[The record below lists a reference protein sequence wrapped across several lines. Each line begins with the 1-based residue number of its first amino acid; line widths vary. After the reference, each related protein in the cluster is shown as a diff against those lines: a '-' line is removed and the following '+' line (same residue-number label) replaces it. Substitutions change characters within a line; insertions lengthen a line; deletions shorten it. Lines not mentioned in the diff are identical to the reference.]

1 MTYHH
6 VFLQERKLSRETQGK
21 RNLGVRLGTETRLT
35 WSLSFFLLTCDSE
48 TERLHPISLLQFMA
62 LLVLVRVNS
71 SYVKINLL
79 HQEIVTFAFNY
90 RKDTSHAE

>member
-1 MTYHH
+1 MSSCKRGNSRGKHKEKEILVSDEGLKH
-6 VFLQERKLSRETQGK
+6 V
-21 RNLGVRLGTETRLT
+21 LT

-62 LLVLVRVNS
+62 LLVLGRVNS

>member
-21 RNLGVRLGTETRLT
+21 RSLGLRLGTETR
-35 WSLSFFLLTCDSE
+35 FNMEPLLFPACDSE
-48 TERLHPISLLQFMA
+48 RERLHPISLLQFMA

-79 HQEIVTFAFNY
+79 HQEIVAFAFNY